1 MREFLQKSF
10 SYVGLDYLNHIKINE
25 SFIKNKN
32 KTIIVSDTSKI
43 KRDLNWSTK
52 KSIDDLIKIMIDN
65 KIK

>member
-1 MREFLQKSF
+1 
-10 SYVGLDYLNHIKINE
+10 LDYENYIKINE

-43 KRDLNWSTK
+43 VQNLNWSATT
-52 KSIDDLIKIMIDN
+52 SMDELIKIMIDN